1 VWEPAARLSLF
12 LSERGLDNPSPLV
25 PVPEMTYNCV
35 EWDQEEGNGKPHSAV
50 FSLDM
55 AVHVI
60 ATLYVMNLLAQQTT
74 IEKETP

>member
-1 VWEPAARLSLF
+1 MSFF
-12 LSERGLDNPSPLV
+12 LAERGLGDPSPLV

-35 EWDQEEGNGKPHSAV
+35 EWDQVEGKVKPRSAV

-60 ATLYVMNLLAQQTT
+60 APLYVMNLLAQQMT